1 MRTALV
7 LSNIPGPALPL
18 YMYGCRLIEA
28 YPVVPLAD
36 RQGLSIGVSTV
47 CGRACFELY
56 ADRRSL
62 PDADLLA
69 RELDREIE
77 QLQLRA
83 TGNSR
88 HVAKR
93 PGHRPL
99 ATAR

>member
-1 MRTALV
+1 MAPV
-7 LSNIPGPALPL
+7 LPGIPGPAAPP
-18 YMYGCRLIEA
+18 YMYGCRLVEA
-28 YPVVPLAD
+28 YPVVRLAD
-36 RQGLSIGVSTV
+36 RHGLSIGVSTV
-47 CGRACFELY
+47 GGRAYFELY

-62 PDADLLA
+62 PDADLLP